1 MLHVVGSCSAK
12 FETGQ
17 KFEPTSPNISFVPW
31 SPKRSAT
38 MLDQFTQLFQH
49 CQSHARVFHMVSF
62 KLQFLIGCI
71 LPKMHSVSGP
81 KIVGVVAS
89 VYRCSFMRLNDA
101 FFLCPPKA
109 LFSMLYSKLELMKP
123 LLFEANMIPSEAWLK
138 SSGKLPFISIYHFI
152 SSHEKVKCTSGKNWT
167 NLAIAEENTCK
178 RNG

>member
-62 KLQFLIGCI
+62 KLQFLIRCI

-101 FFLCPPKA
+101 FFLCPQK
-109 LFSMLYSKLELMKP
+109 LFFLCSTLNWNWWNPYYLRRIWSLLKLDLNLQENCP
-123 LLFEANMIPSEAWLK
+123 SYLFIILSPVM
-138 SSGKLPFISIYHFI
+138 
-152 SSHEKVKCTSGKNWT
+152 
-167 NLAIAEENTCK
+167 
-178 RNG
+178 RR